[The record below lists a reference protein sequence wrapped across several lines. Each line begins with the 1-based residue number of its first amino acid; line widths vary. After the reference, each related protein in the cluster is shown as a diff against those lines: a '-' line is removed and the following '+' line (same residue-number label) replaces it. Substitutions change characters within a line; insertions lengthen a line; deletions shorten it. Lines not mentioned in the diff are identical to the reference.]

1 MKIILPDFKQANILV
16 IGDIMLDRYWYGLTN
31 RISSEAPVPIV
42 KVQIKEERPGG
53 TANVAMNIAA
63 LGANVHLVGITG
75 IDDAAEIL
83 TEKLNKA
90 NVYCDFVMLSTHPT
104 ITKLRIMS
112 HNQQLIRIDFEERFD
127 SIDIK
132 LILDRMQKALPQVMV
147 IVLSDYGKGSLAHIS
162 KIITLANLAKLP
174 VLVDP
179 KGDDFERYR
188 GATLLTPNMSEF
200 EAIVGKCFSNI
211 EIEQKGMNLIDFLDL
226 KGLLITRSEQGM
238 TLLQRE
244 KSALHLPTQ
253 AQEVYDVTGAGD
265 TVISVL
271 ATALAT
277 QLDFYQACILA
288 NAAAGIVVGKLGTS
302 TVSSIELEN
311 VIHYQDNECLL

>member
-1 MKIILPDFKQANILV
+1 
-16 IGDIMLDRYWYGLTN
+16 
-31 RISSEAPVPIV
+31 
-42 KVQIKEERPGG
+42 G

-147 IVLSDYGKGSLAHIS
+147 I
-162 KIITLANLAKLP
+162 
-174 VLVDP
+174 
-179 KGDDFERYR
+179 
-188 GATLLTPNMSEF
+188 
-200 EAIVGKCFSNI
+200 
-211 EIEQKGMNLIDFLDL
+211 
-226 KGLLITRSEQGM
+226 
-238 TLLQRE
+238 
-244 KSALHLPTQ
+244 
-253 AQEVYDVTGAGD
+253 
-265 TVISVL
+265 
-271 ATALAT
+271 
-277 QLDFYQACILA
+277 
-288 NAAAGIVVGKLGTS
+288 
-302 TVSSIELEN
+302 
-311 VIHYQDNECLL
+311 

>member
-1 MKIILPDFKQANILV
+1 ILV

-147 IVLSDYGKGSLAHIS
+147 IVLSDYGKGSLTHIS

-188 GATLLTPNMSEF
+188 G
-200 EAIVGKCFSNI
+200 
-211 EIEQKGMNLIDFLDL
+211 
-226 KGLLITRSEQGM
+226 
-238 TLLQRE
+238 
-244 KSALHLPTQ
+244 
-253 AQEVYDVTGAGD
+253 
-265 TVISVL
+265 
-271 ATALAT
+271 
-277 QLDFYQACILA
+277 
-288 NAAAGIVVGKLGTS
+288 
-302 TVSSIELEN
+302 
-311 VIHYQDNECLL
+311 